1 MKKIICALFLCLLAV
16 ACTKESEEFEKN
28 CTIVGSVSDYV
39 TGEPVSVVNVGL
51 YYETYDSVLYDYSY
65 NAAYEYYGYDTIYDK
80 DLEWYE
86 LVGRTITGS
95 DGSFKFDNLTE
106 GEYALVIEKDGYR
119 ANLEYINVRYNNGQ
133 GVRTHLLIERLP
145 AIVTTDRKEIN
156 FGSDK
161 SNNTLSFNIV
171 NSSYEDLEWSIEE
184 NCEWIK
190 EVKPSTGLLRY
201 GKTETIVVVID
212 RDKLEGGYN
221 HSVIVVRSSNGSSEI
236 DVYAYGEYVSLP
248 TLETY
253 DATNIKAYSATL
265 NGEIIN
271 LGTPEY
277 TERGFVYSTTS
288 SPTIE
293 NCLAKVTVPKSGE
306 NVFSY
311 NIKNLTLGETYYVRA
326 YAINSR
332 GVAYS
337 SYDVTFKTAATL
349 PTVSTLDV
357 VDIDVAKGAAT
368 FRGRIDNVGEP
379 AYTERGFVYSTMPEP
394 TINNT
399 NIVVDGSGIGTFSS
413 NVSGLPKNKTIYV
426 RAYAINEAGVA
437 YSSSDATF
445 TISTKLPSVSTLEV
459 TNVDFAKGTAVFRGQ
474 IDNVG
479 EPAYTERGFVYSTMP
494 EPTVGDNKVVKSGSG
509 TGSFSSSVTGLPK
522 DKGYYVRAYAINEAG
537 VAYGNEI
544 IVQSE
549 YFVLS
554 SAKLMVQT
562 KDLGKGDLDT
572 ARSMCENSTVAGYT
586 DWRLPTKDELMV
598 LYSNR
603 KEIGG
608 FTNDDYWSSSYGTF
622 TGFGY
627 NQLYT
632 GYYYVDFYDGG
643 LNYTAEH
650 VRYKY
655 VRAVRSY

>member
-1 MKKIICALFLCLLAV
+1 MKKFFMALFCGILTV
-16 ACTKESEEFEKN
+16 ACTSESDEFEQT

-51 YYETYDSVLYDYSY
+51 YYESYDSVFYDYGNNTVY
-65 NAAYEYYGYDTIYDK
+65 NYYGYDTIYDK
-80 DLEWYE
+80 DLEWYD

-106 GEYALVIEKDGYR
+106 GEYALVIKKDGYR
-119 ANLEYINVRYNNGQ
+119 ANMEYINVRYNNGQ
-133 GVRTHLLIERLP
+133 GVSTHLLIERLP

-236 DVYAYGEYVSLP
+236 DVYAYDEYVSLP

-349 PTVSTLDV
+349 PSVSTIEVTDLDF
-357 VDIDVAKGAAT
+357 AT
-368 FRGRIDNVGEP
+368 GTATLRGQVQNVGEP
-379 AYTERGFVYSTMPEP
+379 EYTERGFVYSTMPEP
-394 TINNT
+394 TIDDNK
-399 NIVVDGSGIGTFSS
+399 IVKSGKGTGKFSS
-413 NVSGLPKNKTIYV
+413 YVTELPKNKTFYV
-426 RAYAINEAGVA
+426 R
-437 YSSSDATF
+437 S
-445 TISTKLPSVSTLEV
+445 
-459 TNVDFAKGTAVFRGQ
+459 
-474 IDNVG
+474 
-479 EPAYTERGFVYSTMP
+479 
-494 EPTVGDNKVVKSGSG
+494 
-509 TGSFSSSVTGLPK
+509 
-522 DKGYYVRAYAINEAG
+522 YAINEAG

-544 IVQSE
+544 TVKPDFI
-549 YFVLS
+549 VLS
-554 SAKLMVQT
+554 AAKLMVQT
-562 KDLGKGDLDT
+562 KDLGSGNLGT
-572 ARSMCENSTVAGYT
+572 AYSMCNNSIVAGYT
-586 DWRLPTKDELMV
+586 DWRLPTIDELMV
-598 LYSNR
+598 LYNNR
-603 KEIGG
+603 DKIGG
-608 FTNDDYWSSSYGTF
+608 FAKDGYWSSSIC
-622 TGFGY
+622 
-627 NQLYT
+627 NS
-632 GYYYVDFYDGG
+632 YYDYYFYVYFYDGKKG
-643 LNYTAEH
+643 
-650 VRYKY
+650 YK
-655 VRAVRSY
+655 VSDCIFRIRAVRSIQ